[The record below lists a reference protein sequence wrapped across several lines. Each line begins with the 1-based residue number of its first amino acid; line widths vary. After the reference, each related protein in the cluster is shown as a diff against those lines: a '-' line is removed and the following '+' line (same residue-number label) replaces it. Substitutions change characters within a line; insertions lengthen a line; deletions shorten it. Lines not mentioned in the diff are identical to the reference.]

1 MYSAMIFSVEPERSR
16 LRRSVRSAMA
26 WGLRARIKE
35 GWRRTMGFWCWWEID
50 REAGY
55 IAAYPAGLGREAS
68 CWLAGLAQSVRTY
81 PCTKSR
87 SRKPKRIRVHH
98 RRAAIRAS
106 PRLYI
111 PYWTV
116 FLSLS
121 RSTSAL
127 RVPGIKYF
135 RLFGWIG
142 TPGVGAR

>member
-68 CWLAGLAQSVRTY
+68 CWLASPNPYV
-81 PCTKSR
+81 
-87 SRKPKRIRVHH
+87 RIRVQNPVPGNQNVSAYIT
-98 RRAAIRAS
+98 AA
-106 PRLYI
+106 PLYARVRGCI
-111 PYWTV
+111 FRIGLYF
-116 FLSLS
+116 FLSLGLP
-121 RSTSAL
+121 RL
-127 RVPGIKYF
+127 CEF
-135 RLFGWIG
+135 RG
-142 TPGVGAR
+142 